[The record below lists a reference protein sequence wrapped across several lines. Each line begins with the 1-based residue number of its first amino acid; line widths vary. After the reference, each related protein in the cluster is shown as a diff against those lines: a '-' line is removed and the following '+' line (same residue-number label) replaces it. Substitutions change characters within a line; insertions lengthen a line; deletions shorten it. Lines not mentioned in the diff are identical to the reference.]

1 MTIQYDS
8 PLLVYNSDA
17 ATYGG
22 DVRNMLAYEWDSPYE
37 DAAIGYEMLRVDYD
51 SALAYDGPF
60 PYGGSVAVGGV
71 SVFGGLIQNTSFVA
85 ELNRLA
91 NDGYYPSPPNYLTAT
106 RAANVWAG
114 TRGLTL
120 IAALNYINDRR
131 ASQPTSVTY
140 ESSYVY
146 NDDFPYGGIY
156 ATQMLALRGVCNA
169 IAGTTNKSSADA
181 LGSIE

>member
-1 MTIQYDS
+1 MSIQYDS
-8 PLLVYNSDA
+8 ALLVYNSDA

-22 DVRNMLAYEWDSPYE
+22 VVRNMLAYEWDSPYE
-37 DAAIGYEMLRVDYD
+37 DAAIGYEILRVDYD

-60 PYGGSVAVGGV
+60 PYGGSVAVGGA
-71 SVFGGLIQNTSFVA
+71 SVFGGLIQNTSFTA

-91 NDGYYPSPPNYLTAT
+91 NDGYYPSPVDYVSAT
-106 RAANVWAG
+106 RAANIWAG
-114 TRGLTL
+114 TTGLAL
-120 IAALNYINDRR
+120 VAALNYINNRR
-131 ASQPTSVTY
+131 LSQPTLVTY
-140 ESSYVY
+140 NSSYVY

-181 LGSIE
+181 LGSIK

>member
-1 MTIQYDS
+1 
-8 PLLVYNSDA
+8 
-17 ATYGG
+17 
-22 DVRNMLAYEWDSPYE
+22 MLAYDWDSPYE

-60 PYGGSVAVGGV
+60 PYGGSLATGGV
-71 SVFGGLIQNTSFVA
+71 NVYVGLNTNTSFVA

-91 NDGYYPSPPNYLTAT
+91 NDGYYPERTAYLTAT

-114 TRGLTL
+114 TNGLTL
-120 IAALNYINDRR
+120 IAALNYINNRNT
-131 ASQPTSVTY
+131 SQPTGVVFNSV
-140 ESSYVY
+140 YVY
-146 NDDFPYGGIY
+146 NEDFPYGGN
-156 ATQMLALRGVCNA
+156 TPLSQWLPLLAVCNA